1 MLKSPH
7 SEHSY
12 PSEQHELFAIN
23 LYSKYLFGVS
33 FYNASSLQYTPMSP
47 LPFGITSNRNDYV
60 MDRLHAASSLL
71 SLGSKGDLSPITIET
86 QEPDFNKAIAS
97 VIWSRHHHQTPSTI
111 FKCGVPNC
119 PLCPAGDT
127 SSTIL
132 TGQVDIQRS
141 DRKPT
146 KSSRRSTVVNWLI
159 SSSSSSPTSTAP
171 LSGSISYGPVPTN
184 SQPLPSYLAP
194 SQRSWAAPASL
205 TDSVYSNSDTE
216 GSRSSPTS
224 SLPSP
229 SYLTEIIRCSPMVP
243 ASTPDI
249 STMPTK
255 RQRLHETSNT
265 SLNLPGERQLSF
277 SCKFCPKRFTQAS
290 SCSFHQRTHTG
301 ARPFQCPS
309 CPKAFAQ
316 RTSLRT
322 HLRTHT
328 GDRPYCCQ
336 DCQQRFGDLSTLTK
350 HRRTHTGERPYRC
363 QHEGCQRAFAQ
374 SGNLKRHY
382 RTHLLD
388 RKLEIITV

>member
-1 MLKSPH
+1 
-7 SEHSY
+7 
-12 PSEQHELFAIN
+12 
-23 LYSKYLFGVS
+23 
-33 FYNASSLQYTPMSP
+33 
-47 LPFGITSNRNDYV
+47 

-97 VIWSRHHHQTPSTI
+97 VIWSRHHSQTPSTI

-119 PLCPAGDT
+119 PLCPAAD
-127 SSTIL
+127 SCSARL
-132 TGQVDIQRS
+132 SGQECIQRS
-141 DRKPT
+141 DRVT
-146 KSSRRSTVVNWLI
+146 SKSSRRSSVVNWLI
-159 SSSSSSPTSTAP
+159 SSSSSSSSTAP
-171 LSGSISYGPVPTN
+171 PSRNVSHGPVRTN
-184 SQPLPSYLAP
+184 SQLPPPYLA
-194 SQRSWAAPASL
+194 SYQRTLPAMSSL
-205 TDSVYSNSDTE
+205 TGSVYSNSDIEST
-216 GSRSSPTS
+216 RSSPSSSTS
-224 SLPSP
+224 SP
-229 SYLTEIIRCSPMVP
+229 SYFHELTETLRRSPTVS
-243 ASTPDI
+243 ASSPDI
-249 STMPTK
+249 SAMPTK
-255 RQRLHETSNT
+255 CQRLDETSPNT
-265 SLNLPGERQLSF
+265 TSNLPAERQLPF
-277 SCKFCPKRFTQAS
+277 SCKFCPKRFSQAS
-290 SCSFHQRTHTG
+290 NCSSHQRTHTG

-382 RTHLLD
+382 KTHFLD
-388 RKLEIITV
+388 RQLEIITV

>member
-1 MLKSPH
+1 MSALMFENCINRQEMLESRH
-7 SEHSY
+7 SELSSS
-12 PSEQHELFAIN
+12 SEQHELFAIN
-23 LYSKYLFGVS
+23 LYSKDLFGVT
-33 FYNASSLQYTPMSP
+33 FYNASSLQYTSMSP
-47 LPFGITSNRNDYV
+47 LPFGITSNHNDYA

-71 SLGSKGDLSPITIET
+71 SLGSKGDLLPITIET

-97 VIWSRHHHQTPSTI
+97 VIWSRHHHQTPSTV

-119 PLCPAGDT
+119 PLCPAAD
-127 SSTIL
+127 SCSTRL
-132 TGQVDIQRS
+132 CGQECIQRS
-141 DRKPT
+141 DQVT
-146 KSSRRSTVVNWLI
+146 SKSSRRSSVVNWLV
-159 SSSSSSPTSTAP
+159 SSSSSPSTAQP
-171 LSGSISYGPVPTN
+171 SGGVSCGPVRKN
-184 SQPLPSYLAP
+184 SQPLPPYLAS
-194 SQRSWAAPASL
+194 SQRSWPAPASL
-205 TDSVYSNSDTE
+205 TGSVYSNSDTE
-216 GSRSSPTS
+216 GSRSSPTN

-249 STMPTK
+249 SAIPTK

-277 SCKFCPKRFTQAS
+277 SCKFCHKRFTQAS

-328 GDRPYCCQ
+328 G
-336 DCQQRFGDLSTLTK
+336 LSTTIRGFVDVDQTSSYSYWGTSLPLST
-350 HRRTHTGERPYRC
+350 
-363 QHEGCQRAFAQ
+363 
-374 SGNLKRHY
+374 
-382 RTHLLD
+382 
-388 RKLEIITV
+388 

>member
-1 MLKSPH
+1 
-7 SEHSY
+7 
-12 PSEQHELFAIN
+12 
-23 LYSKYLFGVS
+23 
-33 FYNASSLQYTPMSP
+33 MSP
-47 LPFGITSNRNDYV
+47 LPFSITSNRNDFD

-97 VIWSRHHHQTPSTI
+97 VIWSRHRHETPSTI

-119 PLCPAGDT
+119 PLCPAGDAC
-127 SSTIL
+127 STRL
-132 TGQVDIQRS
+132 SGQECIQRS
-141 DRKPT
+141 DQVT
-146 KSSRRSTVVNWLI
+146 SKSSRRTSVVNWLI
-159 SSSSSSPTSTAP
+159 SSSSPSTAP
-171 LSGSISYGPVPTN
+171 RSGNVSYGHVRTN
-184 SQPLPSYLAP
+184 SQPLPPYLAS
-194 SQRSWAAPASL
+194 SQRSWPAPASL
-205 TDSVYSNSDTE
+205 TGSAYSNSDTE
-216 GSRSSPTS
+216 GSRSSPGSSTS
-224 SLPSP
+224 SP
-229 SYLTEIIRCSPMVP
+229 SYYHELTETLRRSPTVS
-243 ASTPDI
+243 ASSPDI
-249 STMPTK
+249 SAMPTK
-255 RQRLHETSNT
+255 RQRLDETSPNT
-265 SLNLPGERQLSF
+265 SSNFTVERQLPF

-290 SCSFHQRTHTG
+290 NCSSHQRTHTG

-363 QHEGCQRAFAQ
+363 QHEGCKRAFAQ

-382 RTHLLD
+382 KTHLLD
-388 RKLEIITV
+388 RQLERISV